1 MRPLPSVFLISIIV
15 LGACS
20 SPPVDPRVTIHPP
33 DVAAAG
39 AGEQIHVLAA
49 GEELKAIAAT
59 YGCTVEWLIN
69 RNAIVSRQDLT
80 PGRKLIVPAK

>member
-1 MRPLPSVFLISIIV
+1 MRTSPAWLLFGVLA

-33 DVAAAG
+33 DVAAPG
-39 AGEQIHVLAA
+39 AGEQVHVLAA
-49 GEELKAIAAT
+49 GEELKAIAAA